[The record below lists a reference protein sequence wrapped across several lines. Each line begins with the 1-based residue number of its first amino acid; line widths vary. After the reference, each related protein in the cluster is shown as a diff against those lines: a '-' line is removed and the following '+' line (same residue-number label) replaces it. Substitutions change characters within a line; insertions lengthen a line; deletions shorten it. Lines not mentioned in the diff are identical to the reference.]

1 MNGTAQKG
9 TFQATERVVFAAR
22 LDYVIGGFVRFQEI
36 ISHFAQIPP
45 SSHPGGIF
53 TVAGIIITIDGT
65 AGSGKSAAALE
76 LARRLKIPH
85 LDTGAMYRA
94 VALDALQ
101 NSILDDPDRIGHRV
115 RLLSIL
121 FDWSKEP
128 AGVLLN
134 GVDVSEAI
142 RRPEVTAVTY
152 VAADNPWVRE
162 ELVKQQRL
170 IGEKWQSLVTEGR
183 DQGTIV
189 FPGARYK
196 FYLNAHPEERA
207 RRRIAQLAAKG
218 ISAELSDVLQQ
229 IMERDQ
235 RDQSREIGRLAPAKD
250 AIDVDT
256 TDLTL
261 EGTVEAMLAHIKP
274 EARPPA

>member
-1 MNGTAQKG
+1 
-9 TFQATERVVFAAR
+9 
-22 LDYVIGGFVRFQEI
+22 
-36 ISHFAQIPP
+36 
-45 SSHPGGIF
+45 
-53 TVAGIIITIDGT
+53 
-65 AGSGKSAAALE
+65 
-76 LARRLKIPH
+76 
-85 LDTGAMYRA
+85 MYRA

-101 NSILDDPDRIGHRV
+101 NGILDDPDRIGHRV
-115 RLLSIL
+115 RLLSIM

-128 AGVLLN
+128 ATVLLN
-134 GVDVSEAI
+134 GTDVSEAI
-142 RRPEVTAVTY
+142 RRPEVTGVTY

-170 IGEKWQSLVTEGR
+170 IGERWPSLVTEGR

-189 FPGARYK
+189 FPGAPYK

-218 ISAELSDVLQQ
+218 ISAELSEVLQQ
-229 IMERDQ
+229 IVERDQ
-235 RDQSREIGRLAPAKD
+235 RDQARTIGRLAPAKD
-250 AIDVDT
+250 AIEIDT

-274 EARPPA
+274 AAPA

>member
-1 MNGTAQKG
+1 M
-9 TFQATERVVFAAR
+9 
-22 LDYVIGGFVRFQEI
+22 
-36 ISHFAQIPP
+36 
-45 SSHPGGIF
+45 
-53 TVAGIIITIDGT
+53 IITIDGT

-94 VALDALQ
+94 IALDAVEMGIT
-101 NSILDDPDRIGHRV
+101 NDPDKIGHRC
-115 RLLSIL
+115 RLLSIG
-121 FDWSKEP
+121 FDWAKQP
-128 AGVLLN
+128 ATVLLN
-134 GVDVSEAI
+134 GRDVSDAI
-142 RRPEVTAVTY
+142 RRPEISALTY

-170 IGEKWQSLVTEGR
+170 IGEQWQSLVTEGR

-189 FPGARYK
+189 FPHAPFK

-218 ISAELSDVLQQ
+218 ISAELHEVLQQ
-229 IMERDQ
+229 IIERDQ
-235 RDQSREIGRLAPAKD
+235 RDQSRAIGRLAPAAD
-250 AIDVDT
+250 AIDIDT

-261 EGTVEAMLAHIKP
+261 EGTVEAMLERIQVVK
-274 EARPPA
+274 